1 MAESTIPSRFALI
14 PVTRIGVKRNLPA
27 ISATFAPKS
36 GSLILA
42 FSPDF
47 CDNYEAEHGHFRGE
61 SVLCSL
67 DKEANEMLI
76 TVVEKGT
83 PGARIVAKRQ
93 GVEGGAQ
100 ITITAHNLPADE
112 GGAQITITA
121 HNLPADWERWE
132 GRSVCGAEHTDEG
145 LIINLTPTM
154 TPATESVAE

>member
-36 GSLILA
+36 GALIIA
-42 FSPDF
+42 FSPEF

-61 SVLCSL
+61 SVVCGL

-83 PGARIVAKRQ
+83 PGARVVAKRQ
-93 GVEGGAQ
+93 GV
-100 ITITAHNLPADE
+100 E

-145 LIINLTPTM
+145 LLVAL
-154 TPATESVAE
+154 TPATESCAEAE

>member
-1 MAESTIPSRFALI
+1 MAESTIPSRFVTI
-14 PVTRIGVKRNLPA
+14 PVTRIGVKRNLPE

-42 FSPDF
+42 FSPEF

-100 ITITAHNLPADE
+100 ITITAHNLPAD
-112 GGAQITITA
+112 
-121 HNLPADWERWE
+121 WERWE
-132 GRSVCGAEHTDEG
+132 GRSVCASEDTDEG
-145 LIINLTPTM
+145 LLVAL

>member
-14 PVTRIGVKRNLPA
+14 PVTRTGVKRNLPE

-36 GSLILA
+36 GSLIIA
-42 FSPDF
+42 FSPEF

-61 SVLCSL
+61 SVVCGL

-100 ITITAHNLPADE
+100 ITITAHNLPAD
-112 GGAQITITA
+112 
-121 HNLPADWERWE
+121 WEE
-132 GRSVCGAEHTDEG
+132 
-145 LIINLTPTM
+145 
-154 TPATESVAE
+154 

>member
-14 PVTRIGVKRNLPA
+14 PVTRTGVKRNLPE

-36 GSLILA
+36 GSLIIA
-42 FSPDF
+42 FSPEF

-61 SVLCSL
+61 SVVCGL
-67 DKEANEMLI
+67 DKYTNEMLI

-100 ITITAHNLPADE
+100 ITITAHNLPAD
-112 GGAQITITA
+112 
-121 HNLPADWERWE
+121 WERWE
-132 GRSVCGAEHTDEG
+132 GRSVCTAESTAEG
-145 LIINLTPTM
+145 LLVSL

>member
-14 PVTRIGVKRNLPA
+14 PVTRTGVKRNLPA

-67 DKEANEMLI
+67 DKEVNEMLI

-83 PGARIVAKRQ
+83 PGARVVAKRQ
-93 GVEGGAQ
+93 GV
-100 ITITAHNLPADE
+100 E

-145 LIINLTPTM
+145 LLVAL
-154 TPATESVAE
+154 TPATESCAEAE